1 MSKRGVT
8 VLLLLAIV
16 IALGALIQDCSL
28 QSADRI
34 ASARLR
40 ARSPS
45 MCAILTDLTL
55 AMQGAQRG
63 YVGQDRRRR
72 IGTAA

>member
-16 IALGALIQDCSL
+16 IALGALIQDVRFNQL
-28 QSADRI
+28 IQRE
-34 ASARLR
+34 R
-40 ARSPS
+40 AAAGTLTLDVRD
-45 MCAILTDLTL
+45 LTDLTL

-63 YVGQDRRRR
+63 YVGTGQ
-72 IGTAA
+72 AATD